1 MLPNFPV
8 NILIRNL
15 KFLCNTNGLLKFL
28 FYTVGTWIVKASFI
42 FLSASIIFQK
52 LFLLQNNIL
61 IILSLLFVVMMLVLL
76 AQRLKIAY
84 PIFLVVAGLGI
95 SFIPGIPHIGLDPE
109 IIFLI
114 FLPPLLYEA
123 AWYTSW
129 KDFWHWKRSISLYAF
144 GLVFVTSVCVAY
156 ASAAIIPRFTL
167 ALGFLL
173 GGIVSPPDAVA
184 ASTVLKSIK
193 VPRRILAILE
203 GESLVNDAS
212 SLIVFRFALAAVLTG
227 TFSMQAA
234 VGNFFLAAGMGLATG
249 LAIGYVMYVIHKF
262 LPTTAAM
269 DAALTLMSPYVIYL
283 TAEHFHFSG
292 VIAVVSGGLFIS
304 YRSHEIFI
312 TGETRLNMMGVW
324 RTLIFIMNAV
334 VFVLIGLEL
343 PNVINGLGDHSVGEA
358 LRYGLVISAVT
369 IVVRF
374 MWVFPST
381 HLPRLNKKIRTN
393 EPDPGW
399 KFPLVVGWAGMRG
412 VVSLATALSIP
423 VLMTNNTQFPFRSLI
438 IFITFVVIFVTLV
451 LQGLTLPLIIKL
463 INIKEIDGELPAEQQ
478 QASLK
483 LELDKVA
490 LKILEEKYAQET
502 VSNELLG
509 LYKDHLL
516 NDVNATKQ
524 RLECL
529 ECGDTKR
536 HEIDLYNRVL
546 NEIYIKQRNE
556 LSVLRKH
563 KSYSD
568 EEIRRMD
575 MQIDLEEL
583 KISGGHTH

>member
-1 MLPNFPV
+1 M
-8 NILIRNL
+8 
-15 KFLCNTNGLLKFL
+15 
-28 FYTVGTWIVKASFI
+28 
-42 FLSASIIFQK
+42 
-52 LFLLQNNIL
+52 QNNLL
-61 IILSLLFVVMMLVLL
+61 IILALLFVVMMLVLL

-84 PIFLVVAGLGI
+84 PIFLVVAGLVI

-129 KDFWHWKRSISLYAF
+129 KDFWRWKRSISLYAF

-156 ASAAIIPRFTL
+156 ASVAIIPGFTL

-184 ASTVLKSIK
+184 ASTVLKGIK

-227 TFSMQAA
+227 TFSMQVA

-249 LAIGYVMYVIHKF
+249 LAIGHIMYVIHKF

-269 DAALTLMSPYVIYL
+269 DAALTLMAPYIIYL

-304 YRSHEIFI
+304 YRSHEIFT
-312 TGETRLNMMGVW
+312 TGETRLNMMSVW
-324 RTLIFIMNAV
+324 RTLIFIMNAI
-334 VFVLIGLEL
+334 VFILIGLEL
-343 PNVINGLGDHSVGEA
+343 PNVINGLGEHSVGEA
-358 LRYGLVISAVT
+358 LRYGLIISAVII
-369 IVVRF
+369 IVRL

-381 HLPRLNKKIRTN
+381 HLPRLNKKIRAN
-393 EPDPGW
+393 EPYPGW

-423 VLMTNNTQFPFRSLI
+423 VLISNNAQFPFRSLI

-451 LQGLTLPLIIKL
+451 VQGLTLPLIIKL
-463 INIKEIDGELPAEQQ
+463 IKIKEIDGELPPEQQ

-483 LELDKVA
+483 LELDKIA
-490 LKILEEKYAQET
+490 LKILEEKYAPDTE
-502 VSNELLG
+502 SNELLG

-529 ECGDTKR
+529 ECGDTKK
-536 HEIDLYNRVL
+536 HEIDFYNKVL
-546 NEIYIKQRNE
+546 NEIYARQRRE
-556 LSVLRKH
+556 LSVLRKQ

-575 MQIDLEEL
+575 MQIDLGEL
-583 KISGGHTH
+583 KISGGHAH